1 MFTFATVDTRRA
13 ARGDAARRSSSLRA
27 MKTPKITTKHT
38 LLAASLLSIALAVPV
53 AVAGAQP
60 TPEPAAEQGT
70 DAARPTPAT
79 LTVTATVAPG
89 QCQPHSG
96 GPAAVPVT
104 DTAREA
110 PAPGA
115 APAQPVE
122 HVEGSPAPN
131 ATGAGTSRFDPYT
144 CAPVPPQA
152 ADADASDA
160 PSASALQGAPTAV
173 IPSYTPTL
181 NPYPGSSGGISTGGA
196 AESSDPLS
204 APTTTAT
211 IPPAADSGVPTTTTA
226 VIVPVR

>member
-1 MFTFATVDTRRA
+1 
-13 ARGDAARRSSSLRA
+13 
-27 MKTPKITTKHT
+27 MKTPKITTKHS

-60 TPEPAAEQGT
+60 APEPPTEPGT
-70 DAARPTPAT
+70 EAARPTPAT

-89 QCQPHSG
+89 QCQPHTG

-104 DTAREA
+104 DTAQEA
-110 PAPGA
+110 PSPEA
-115 APAQPVE
+115 AGVQPVE
-122 HVEGSPAPN
+122 HVEGAPTPN

-152 ADADASDA
+152 ADADADASGDPSATALQDA
-160 PSASALQGAPTAV
+160 PTEV

-181 NPYPGSSGGISTGGA
+181 NPYPGGGSGISTGGA

-211 IPPAADSGVPTTTTA
+211 IPPAADAGVPTTTTTVA
-226 VIVPVR
+226 VPVR